1 MQFSGTV
8 RSLQQGAF
16 TGQGALTMEC
26 LLMSGYGRVVN
37 LHRIAK
43 CFQYKLPA
51 EVKIPID
58 KGIPSLKM
66 LPR

>member
-16 TGQGALTMEC
+16 TGQGALTIEW

-37 LHRIAK
+37 LHRIANVSSTSS
-43 CFQYKLPA
+43 QQS
-51 EVKIPID
+51 VKILIGE
-58 KGIPSLKM
+58 GIRSLKM